1 MVPQPAYR
9 PDGTPQA
16 ARDDLDKALD
26 RALMDTFP
34 ASDPVS
40 LVQPGPHVPEA
51 PNSAAADTDT
61 ARDRYRALPHFALH
75 PPVHLHG
82 RSPVR
87 SLDEAV
93 EAVDHEMRRWS
104 DTTSESVLQQLIG
117 ASTPEQA
124 EAAGRI
130 FRAWAQERGILI
142 VPPEDH

>member
-1 MVPQPAYR
+1 MVAQPTYR
-9 PDGTPQA
+9 PDGTPQES
-16 ARDDLDKALD
+16 RDDLDSALD

-51 PNSAAADTDT
+51 PNRVADTDT

-75 PPVHLHG
+75 PPVHLRG
-82 RSPVR
+82 RPPVR
-87 SLDEAV
+87 SLDEAA
-93 EAVDHEMRRWS
+93 EAVDHETRRWS
-104 DTTSESVLQQLIG
+104 DTTSDSVLQQLVG

-124 EAAGRI
+124 EAAGRM